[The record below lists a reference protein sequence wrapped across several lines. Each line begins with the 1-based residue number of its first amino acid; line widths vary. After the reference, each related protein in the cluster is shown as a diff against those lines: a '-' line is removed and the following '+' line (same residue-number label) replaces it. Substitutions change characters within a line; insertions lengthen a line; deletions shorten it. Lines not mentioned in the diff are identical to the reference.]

1 MTTKLPEPKHKAP
14 ILNWLAKWRF
24 QFQTMV
30 RYRLLVLTSAPI
42 ILTLMALIGITIY
55 WSIHYTWNSA
65 LIDVSERLGA
75 ARQSVELIQKGQNQ
89 SVKSFVSSYEFQKR
103 LREQGNTEALVK
115 WVASQSQN
123 TQLDYLR
130 YIPADTPKRQLAHLD
145 VVREDAF
152 FDVLS
157 LQQLHDIDPALAQ
170 KAAIAEL
177 DSDNIERRGL
187 VIRSVIRVRAISGE
201 VVGFIDGGL
210 LLNNSTTLVDE
221 LRDIL
226 YSPQYDQVRPT
237 GTMTI
242 FLDDLR
248 VSTNVPLDSSEKVG
262 RAIGS
267 RVSDSVK
274 ETVLQGGEQWV
285 DKAYVHDAWYIS
297 AYQPIRDRN
306 DQVIGMFYTG
316 YLLWPFV
323 KTYFTT
329 LVEIGVVTLGLLL
342 ISGLMV
348 YRGSRDLFRPI
359 ERIHRV
365 VKLIQLGKQKRIG
378 ELGLDP
384 HHELAQLAK
393 QFDAMLDLLDKRQSE
408 IEEAAV
414 VLEDKVQQR
423 TASLKEKTQQ
433 LEFHISLLNQTRD
446 KLVTSEKLAALGGLT
461 AGIAHEIN
469 NPTAVILGNVEL
481 LKFELGEDASKVEE
495 EVDAI
500 LAQIDRIR
508 NITKSLLQYS
518 RQGGIQDEITWQYV
532 NPIIDESITLVKAGA
547 KRKEIVFVRDFQAH
561 TSVEVNRHQLLQILV
576 NLQVNAIH
584 AMQGKGELIIRS
596 RDWNEG
602 EEILGAVIEIQDQGS
617 GIKPEQLKRIFDP
630 FYTTKREGTGLGLS
644 VSQSLISQTG
654 GEIRVESE
662 WGKGSCFSVFLPKK
676 SGATLAVNT
685 LEL

>member
-14 ILNWLAKWRF
+14 ILNWIAKWRF

-42 ILTLMALIGITIY
+42 ILTLLALIGITIY

-65 LIDVSERLGA
+65 LVDVSERLGA
-75 ARQSVELIQKGQNQ
+75 ARQSVELIQKAQNQ
-89 SVKSFVSSYEFQKR
+89 SVKSFVNSYEFQTR
-103 LREQGNTEALVK
+103 LRENYSDDELVQ
-115 WVASQSQN
+115 WVASQSPN
-123 TQLDYLR
+123 SQLDYLR
-130 YIPADTPKRQLAHLD
+130 YIPADTPKKQLRYLNL
-145 VVREDAF
+145 VRDEAF

-157 LQQLHDIDPALAQ
+157 PDQLKEISPQLAQ
-170 KAAIAEL
+170 AAEIHEMQDGKL
-177 DSDNIERRGL
+177 EGRGL
-187 VIRSVIRVRAISGE
+187 VIRSLLRVRSPAGE
-201 VVGFIDGGL
+201 VLGFVDGGL
-210 LLNNSTTLVDE
+210 MLNNSTTLVDE
-221 LRDIL
+221 LRDII
-226 YSPQYDQVRPT
+226 YSSQYDAVRPT

-248 VSTNVPLDSSEKVG
+248 VSTNVPLDSSESLG

-267 RVSDSVK
+267 HVSDSVR
-274 ETVLQGGEQWV
+274 ETVLDKGEAWV
-285 DKAYVHDAWYIS
+285 DRAFVYDAWYIS

-306 DQVIGMFYTG
+306 DQVIGMIYTG

-323 KTYFTT
+323 KTYFTN
-329 LVEIGVVTLGLLL
+329 LVEIGLITLGLLL
-342 ISGLMV
+342 VSGLMV

-384 HHELAQLAK
+384 HHELAQLAT
-393 QFDAMLDLLDKRQSE
+393 QFDNMLDLLDKRQSE
-408 IEEAAV
+408 IEEAAL
-414 VLEDKVQQR
+414 VLEDKVHQR
-423 TASLKEKTQQ
+423 TASLKEKTEQ

-481 LKFELGEDASKVEE
+481 LKFELGDEASRVEE
-495 EVDAI
+495 EIEAI

-547 KRKEIVFVRDFQAH
+547 KKRDIVFTRDFQAS

-584 AMQGKGELIIRS
+584 AMQGKGEIIIRS
-596 RDWNEG
+596 RDWCEQD
-602 EEILGAVIEIQDQGS
+602 EILGAIIDIKDEGC

-644 VSQSLISQTG
+644 VSQSLLSQTG
-654 GEIRVESE
+654 GEIRAESE
-662 WGKGSCFSVFLPKK
+662 WGKGSCFSVYLPKK
-676 SGATLAVNT
+676 SETNLTINT
-685 LEL
+685 LES